1 MARLF
6 RLLLI
11 GAVFGIS
18 MAGAAASAS
27 PATLVVDDDGV
38 QCPEANHTSIQ
49 DAVNAAPVGATIY
62 VCPGLYNETVI
73 VDKTLTLNGA
83 GGAPRSRSG
92 DLAREAVVTSAG
104 LWAFELRADNVILS
118 GFTVRGLANGPGIYT
133 SPAFSGYL
141 IRGNLIEDNVFGLY
155 LHSSGAIESVV
166 AHNVFREN
174 NRPGSASGDGIYS
187 DQGLQNA
194 TIERNVFTGHE
205 SAAMV
210 FAGTAQSGLRIR
222 HNRLVDDNS
231 IVVFN
236 ASDIEI
242 SHNASLR
249 PEGTGILIGGGVTG
263 ATVSHNRIDDGAYRG
278 IVVLNYLGPSGP
290 NSDVVIAHNVVRGNG
305 TQGIELSDVT
315 GSRVERNQVLANGG
329 DGIRLTETATGN
341 VVEGNHMRSNGGFDA
356 HDLSS
361 GTETA
366 GTANTWTRNH
376 CNTDSPDGLCH

>member
-1 MARLF
+1 MARVF
-6 RLLLI
+6 CLLLI
-11 GAVFGIS
+11 GAVLSIS
-18 MAGAAASAS
+18 MAGATASAS
-27 PATLVVDDDGV
+27 PASLVVDDDGV
-38 QCPEANHTSIQ
+38 QCSAADYTSIQ
-49 DAVNAAPVGATIY
+49 AAVTAAPAGATIS

-73 VDKTLTLNGA
+73 VDKTLTLRGA
-83 GGAPRSRSG
+83 GGAPQSRSG
-92 DLAREAVVTSAG
+92 DPAREAVVTGTG
-104 LWAFELRADNVILS
+104 LWTFELQADSVVLS

-141 IRGNLIEDNVFGLY
+141 ISGNLIEDNVFGLY
-155 LHSSGAIESVV
+155 LNSSGTKESVV
-166 AHNVFREN
+166 RDNVFRAN
-174 NRPGSASGDGIYS
+174 NRSGSASGDGIYS
-187 DQGLQNA
+187 DQGLHNV

-210 FAGTAQSGLRIR
+210 FAGTGQSDLRIR

-236 ASDIEI
+236 ASDVEI
-242 SHNASLR
+242 SDNASLR
-249 PEGTGILIGGGVTG
+249 PEGTGILIGGGVNG
-263 ATVSHNRIDDGAYRG
+263 ATVAHNRIDEGDFRG
-278 IVVLNYLGPSGP
+278 IRVADFLGTGP
-290 NSDVVIAHNVVRGNG
+290 NTAVVIAHNVVRGNG

-361 GTETA
+361 GADTA

-376 CNTDSPDGLCH
+376 CNTDSPDGLCD